1 MNQPV
6 ARMQKVIETVLI
18 PDGVRPAVPRLPMAC
33 FQFNQPMI
41 PAARFSWNAQPEH
54 TNAQTFFIRVQQRHI
69 AFRLL
74 RKAGGL
80 GRRPVLMLLHGMGLH
95 IASFY
100 GIAGYVLR
108 THDLLL
114 VDYNSYAVAA
124 GWPVGG
130 VSLREMVADAMRV
143 PEALQIPQVAVGGS
157 SLGGGMSLM
166 AALDFPQ
173 RVSSVTVFNP
183 AYYPQKLPTFYRI
196 LRVPILGEL
205 VIAAMK
211 PDQLVCGIATVGY
224 DHPEAMASDLLGIY
238 RQNMRPLANRLRLM
252 DAIRALPTR
261 PAEIK
266 SFLVQARW
274 LKQPVLVIW
283 GKLDTLLAPGT
294 HEKLKSDLP
303 NLTYY
308 EFPQLS
314 HLPHEEAPDA
324 VGPLVAKFLIDNG

>member
-1 MNQPV
+1 MK
-6 ARMQKVIETVLI
+6 KVIETVLI
-18 PDGVRPAVPRLPMAC
+18 PPNTNPALERLPIAC
-33 FQFNQPMI
+33 FEFHHPMI
-41 PAARFSWNAQPEH
+41 PATRFAWQDPPQQ
-54 TNAQTFFIRVQQRHI
+54 TNAQTFFIQAQQRRV
-69 AFRLL
+69 AFRML
-74 RKAGGL
+74 RATGTPS
-80 GRRPVLMLLHGMGLH
+80 RRPVLMLLHGMGLH

-114 VDYNSYAVAA
+114 VDYNSYAADE

-143 PEALQIPQVAVGGS
+143 PAALQIPRFAVGGS

-173 RVSSVTVFNP
+173 QVTAVTIFNP
-183 AYYPQKLPTFYRI
+183 AYYPQELPIFYRI

-205 VIAAMK
+205 VVSAMK
-211 PDQLVCGIATVGY
+211 PEQLVCGIAAVGY
-224 DHPEAMASDLLGIY
+224 DHPEAMHQELLRLY

-261 PAEIK
+261 PAEIQR
-266 SFLVQARW
+266 FLAQARQ
-274 LKQPVLVIW
+274 LTQPVLVIW
-283 GKLDTLLAPGT
+283 GQRDTLLASGT
-294 HEKLKSDLP
+294 GEKLKRDLS
-303 NLTYY
+303 NLVYY

-324 VGPLVAKFLIDNG
+324 VGPLLEKFLIDIG

>member
-1 MNQPV
+1 MK
-6 ARMQKVIETVLI
+6 KVIETVLI
-18 PDGVRPAVPRLPMAC
+18 PHNTGQKLPRLPMAC
-33 FQFNQPMI
+33 FALSSPMI
-41 PAARFSWNAQPEH
+41 PAARFAWQDPPEH
-54 TNAQTFFIRVQQRHI
+54 TNAQTYFIQVQQRRI

-74 RKAGGL
+74 RAAGAPSQ
-80 GRRPVLMLLHGMGLH
+80 RPVLMLLHGMGLH

-114 VDYNSYAVAA
+114 VDYNSYAVPE
-124 GWPVGG
+124 GWPAGG

-143 PEALQIPQVAVGGS
+143 PAALQIPRLAVGGS

-173 RVSSVTVFNP
+173 RVSAVAVFNP
-183 AYYPQKLPTFYRI
+183 AYYPQELPRFYRI

-205 VIAAMK
+205 VILAMK
-211 PDQLVCGIATVGY
+211 PEQLVSGIATVGY
-224 DHPEAMASDLLGIY
+224 DHPEAMNHELLHLY
-238 RQNMRPLANRLRLM
+238 RRNMRPQANRLRLM

-266 SFLVQARW
+266 GFLAQARR
-274 LKQPVLVIW
+274 LTQPVLVIW
-283 GKLDTLLAPGT
+283 GQLDTLLAPGT
-294 HEKLKSDLP
+294 GDKLKSDLP
-303 NLTYY
+303 NLFYY

-324 VGPLVAKFLIDNG
+324 VGLLLGKFLIDNS